1 MPLPANID
9 TLTISQIC
17 SVMQGL
23 TTIEAEA
30 LLQAIAKRYPRLG
43 RGLQVELAGFSTEV
57 SPLGLGQRAEWAAL
71 LRSGRAFGGVFG
83 GTSAIGNFV
92 QAQLWNPAGSGKRGL
107 VYLGRGSRSVG
118 IADQEIIYQ
127 LDTVQ
132 LAIAG
137 NIASQ
142 IASAQN
148 LINGGAAPSFQVRGG
163 NAAAFPTGLMFTR
176 AVTPT
181 ETPTPGG
188 ILVELPEGF
197 GFSMSGNT
205 LNVVAFMTILWAE
218 APTTTYP

>member
-1 MPLPANID
+1 MALPSNIGSLGSFTVAQLCAAMGSA
-9 TLTISQIC
+9 TLDEL
-17 SVMQGL
+17 V
-23 TTIEAEA
+23 A
-30 LLQAIAKRYPRLG
+30 LKRQIAKFGFAQPVATFGYPADSGTAL
-43 RGLQVELAGFSTEV
+43 V
-57 SPLGLGQRAEWAAL
+57 RAEWAAL
-71 LRSGRAFGGVFG
+71 LRSGRTFGGVFG

-92 QAQLWNPAGSGKRGL
+92 QAQLWNPVGSGKRGL

-148 LINGGAAPSFQVRGG
+148 LIDGGAAPSFQVRGG

-176 AVTPT
+176 AITPT

-188 ILVELPEGF
+188 FLVELPEGF

-205 LNVVAFMTILWAE
+205 LNTVAFMTILWAE
-218 APTTTYP
+218 VLATYP